1 VKEQIGRS
9 MEQNRCSEIVPYK
22 YTQLIFD
29 KEKKQYNGE
38 KTVFSPNGNLFYY
51 LINSTYLSGMTR
63 KKGRRGEGRGGT
75 VRKGK
80 EGNEGKDEKRN

>member
-38 KTVFSPNGNLFYY
+38 KTVFSRNDAGTNGHPHAKN
-51 LINSTYLSGMTR
+51 
-63 KKGRRGEGRGGT
+63 
-75 VRKGK
+75 K
-80 EGNEGKDEKRN
+80 ESRHALYTFVKVIPK